1 MTPLQDSA
9 DKYDDPWF
17 SWQIRAEYLA
27 RRELYRPHDA
37 LAELDSNIRGSNC
50 QSQQ

>member
-27 RRELYRPHDA
+27 RRELYRPHEA
-37 LAELDSNIRGSNC
+37 LSNHTGSNC